1 MLGVFLILGHFL
13 QFFQKNLQK
22 MYQSAVLST
31 ILQINSVAVRPQFYY
46 NFYSKIIISRSV
58 QK

>member
-1 MLGVFLILGHFL
+1 
-13 QFFQKNLQK
+13 

-46 NFYSKIIISRSV
+46 NFYSKIIISSSV